1 MKNYKNFMLSISMAV
16 SMVFAFQVNANPK
29 KPIPKSKIHLSTIS
43 QSKQACEW
51 GNNFLTPRVEFTDFD
66 GSTIGSQIFKQVIP
80 NAQSYMQQRCLDV
93 AKILYRNSANAP
105 KFRLLKFELKNED
118 FVAYKSGDGDQ
129 MTIAVSTQHLAK
141 IYRDSGNN
149 PQVIKDEID
158 GILYHEVTH
167 GYNLSPTT
175 GGTYDGSSPFWAYT
189 EGIADAVRIHA
200 GFHQTRNPDVNSSR
214 RWLGGYTTTGFFL
227 HYVSQKYDKNFIYKF
242 NKAAKD
248 LGGSWSFDNAFKS
261 ILGKGVETVWNE
273 YKNYINSGNSL
284 DYDGNYPW
292 SLDCGGDTPPPT
304 GGTIDITND
313 GGSISSQHND
323 SPSSE
328 GISNLIDNNINS
340 KFLTFNASTWVQY
353 NATKSYILSSYTIT
367 SGNDAPER
375 DPKSWTLQGSIN
387 GNSWQNIDQRSNEDF
402 LNRRQKRTFQINTS
416 STYQYYRLS
425 MNNNSGNILQVSEL
439 ELLGEEK
446 NTPQLPVANFSANK
460 TSIKEGE
467 SISFSNSST
476 DATSYS
482 WTFNG
487 GTPSTSIQTNPVI
500 QYNTVGTYSVTLK
513 ATNNDGS
520 NTETKSAFITVA
532 RNDGGGSGNTV
543 DITNDGGTASSQ
555 YNDSPSYENI
565 SKLIDN
571 NPNSK
576 FLTFNASAWVQYT
589 ATKSYTLSSYTITSG
604 NDAPERDPKTWTLQG
619 STNGSSWQDI
629 DQRSNQD
636 FPNRNQKRSFQV
648 NTSAAYQ
655 YYRLSM
661 NNNSGNILQA
671 SELELFGKENSTG
684 GDTLPVANFSA
695 NKTTIKEGENISFT
709 NSSTDA
715 TSYNWSFDGGTP
727 ANSTQT
733 NPTIRYDRKGTYSV
747 ALKAANSFG
756 SNTETKTAYITVLS
770 NDGGGN
776 CNWGNDFLTPTV
788 QFTDFDKVTVG
799 SRVFNQVIPNAESY
813 MQQRCLDVAK
823 ILYRNSANAPR
834 FRLLKFE
841 LKNEDFVAY
850 LVPGDNQMTIAVSTQ
865 HLTRIY
871 QNSGNNPQVIKDEI
885 DGILYHEVTHGYN
898 LSPTTGGTY
907 DGSSPFWAYTE
918 GIADAVRIHAG
929 FHQTR
934 NPDVNN
940 TKKWLAGYTTTG
952 FFLHYVS
959 QKYDKNFIYKFNKA
973 AKDLGNSWSF
983 DNAFKS
989 ILGKGVETVWNEYKN
1004 YINGGNSLDY
1014 DGDYP
1019 WILDCGTS
1027 NTTLADKNISLDID
1041 FSIKTYPNPVEN
1053 NLFLVKSDNIK
1064 NTTLLYEI
1072 YNAQGVLIHKEKTFG
1087 QELNLANLKS
1097 NMYFLIVRKNGK
1109 IISRSRFIKK

>member
-1 MKNYKNFMLSISMAV
+1 MKNYKNLMLSISMIAL
-16 SMVFAFQVNANPK
+16 MVFALQINANPK
-29 KPIPKSKIHLSTIS
+29 KSVSKDGIDRSFIS

-66 GSTIGSQIFKQVIP
+66 GTTIGSQIFKQVIP

-93 AKILYRNSANAP
+93 AKILYRHSANAP

-118 FVAYKSGDGDQ
+118 FVAYKGGNGDQ

-200 GFHQTRNPDVNSSR
+200 GFHQTRNPNVIDSR
-214 RWLGGYTTTGFFL
+214 KWLSGYTTTGFFL
-227 HYVSQKYDKNFIYKF
+227 HYISQKHDKNFIYKF

-248 LGGSWSFDNAFKS
+248 LGNSWSFDNAFKS
-261 ILGKGVETVWNE
+261 ILGKNVETVWNE

-292 SLDCGGDTPPPT
+292 SLDCEGDTPPPT
-304 GGTIDITND
+304 GETIDITND

-323 SPSSE
+323 SPSTE

-340 KFLTFNASTWVQY
+340 KFLTFNTSTWVQY
-353 NATKSYILSSYTIT
+353 KATKSYVLSSYTIT

-375 DPKSWTLQGSIN
+375 DPKSWTLQGSTN
-387 GNSWQNIDQRSNEDF
+387 GSSWINIDQKSNQDF
-402 LNRRQKRTFQINTS
+402 SNRNQKRTFQINTS

-425 MNNNSGNILQVSEL
+425 MTNNSGGTLQVSEL
-439 ELLGEEK
+439 ELFGKEK
-446 NTPQLPVANFSANK
+446 QIQLPIADFSVNK

-476 DATSYS
+476 DATSYN

-487 GTPSTSIQTNPVI
+487 GAPSSSTQTNPVI
-500 QYNTVGTYSVTLK
+500 RYNTAGTYSVTLK
-513 ATNNDGS
+513 AINNDGS
-520 NTETKSAFITVA
+520 NTETKPSFITVA
-532 RNDGGGSGNTV
+532 RNGDSGSGDMV

-555 YNDSPSYENI
+555 YNDSPSFENI
-565 SKLIDN
+565 SKIIDN
-571 NPNSK
+571 NLNSK
-576 FLTFNASAWVQYT
+576 FLTFNASSWVQYK
-589 ATKSYTLSSYTITSG
+589 ATKSYILSSYTVTSG
-604 NDAPERDPKTWTLQG
+604 NDAPERDPKSWTLQG
-619 STNGSSWQDI
+619 SSNGSNWQNI
-629 DQRSNQD
+629 DQKSNQD
-636 FPNRNQKRSFQV
+636 FPNRKQKRAFQV
-648 NTSAAYQ
+648 NTSVTYQ

-661 NNNSGNILQA
+661 NNNSGTILQV
-671 SELELFGKENSTG
+671 SELELFGKESSTG
-684 GDTLPVANFSA
+684 GDILPVANYSA
-695 NKTTIKEGENISFT
+695 NKTSIQEGESISFT
-709 NSSTDA
+709 NSSTNA
-715 TSYNWSFDGGTP
+715 SSYNWSFDGGTP

-747 ALKAANSFG
+747 VLKATNSFG
-756 SNTETKTAYITVLS
+756 SDTENKTAYITVLPKG
-770 NDGGGN
+770 DGGN
-776 CNWGNDFLTPTV
+776 CNWGNSFLTPTV
-788 QFTDFDKVTVG
+788 QFTDFDG
-799 SRVFNQVIPNAESY
+799 STLGSQIFKQVIPNAESY

-834 FRLLKFE
+834 FRLLKFN
-841 LKNEDFVAY
+841 LKNEDFVAHKFGN
-850 LVPGDNQMTIAVSTQ
+850 GDQMTIEVSTQ
-865 HLTRIY
+865 HLAKIY
-871 QNSGNNPQVIKDEI
+871 RDSGNNPQVIKDEI

-918 GIADAVRIHAG
+918 GIADGVRIYAG

-934 NPDVNN
+934 TPDVNN
-940 TKKWLAGYTTTG
+940 SRKWLGGYTTTG
-952 FFLHYVS
+952 FFLQYVT

-973 AKDLGNSWSF
+973 AKDLGGSWSF
-983 DNAFKS
+983 DSAFKS

-1019 WILDCGTS
+1019 WTLDCGNTNNILS
-1027 NTTLADKNISLDID
+1027 NKNTTSSLD
-1041 FSIKTYPNPVEN
+1041 FSIKTHPNPVEN
-1053 NLFLVKSDNIK
+1053 SLFIVKSDHIQNI
-1064 NTTLLYEI
+1064 TLLYEI
-1072 YNAQGVLIHKEKTFG
+1072 YNTQGILIHKEKTFG
-1087 QELNLANLKS
+1087 KELNLNHLNS
-1097 NMYFLIVRKNGK
+1097 NMYFLIIKKDGEV
-1109 IISRSRFIKK
+1109 ISRNRFIKK